1 MPEGKWSL
9 IICGLMLSIPIVLF
23 GAQIFL
29 MIMLKVPALI
39 YLGAGILGMTAAE
52 LMTEDKALGVY
63 FAPYSLVIM
72 MLIGGLVG
80 GRTGLTVMLFF
91 SIAMNLY
98 SYWCSDSLV
107 LRWSGAQEVTR
118 EEAPQLYALVENLAN
133 RAGLPMPKVCIIDH
147 AAVAVTTGIMRVL
160 DYNEISGVLAH
171 ELAHVKNRDILTSTI
186 ASMMATVI
194 SYAAQFFMFFGG
206 SSDDADGVNP
216 IAAIA
221 MMILAP
227 IAAMLIQMAISR
239 SREYEADHD
248 GGEICGNPNYL
259 ADGLEKIEYYVT
271 PSQETLPSAKPA
283 TANMYI
289 VNPFEGTGKALTKL
303 FSTHPDTYDRI
314 ARLREQAREMRVR

>member
-1 MPEGKWSL
+1 MNMNNIKTVM
-9 IICGLMLSIPIVLF
+9 LMVLM
-23 GAQIFL
+23 A
-29 MIMLKVPALI
+29 
-39 YLGAGILGMTAAE
+39 
-52 LMTEDKALGVY
+52 
-63 FAPYSLVIM
+63 VIM

-91 SIAMNLY
+91 SIAMNIY

-107 LRWSGAQEVTR
+107 LRWSGTQEVTR
-118 EEAPQLYALVENLAN
+118 EQAPQLYDLVEKLAS
-133 RAGLPMPKVCIIDH
+133 RAGLPMPRVCIIDADEPNAFATGRNPEH

-206 SSDDADGVNP
+206 SSDDDDGVNP

-271 PSQETLPSAKPA
+271 HSPETLPDAKPA

-303 FSTHPDTYDRI
+303 FSTHPDTADRI
-314 ARLREQAREMRVR
+314 ARLREQAREMRVY

>member
-1 MPEGKWSL
+1 MNMNNIKTVM
-9 IICGLMLSIPIVLF
+9 LMVLM
-23 GAQIFL
+23 A
-29 MIMLKVPALI
+29 
-39 YLGAGILGMTAAE
+39 
-52 LMTEDKALGVY
+52 
-63 FAPYSLVIM
+63 VIM

-80 GRTGLTVMLFF
+80 GRTGLTIMLFF
-91 SIAMNLY
+91 SIAMNIY

-118 EEAPQLYALVENLAN
+118 EQAPQLYDLVEKLAS
-133 RAGLPMPKVCIIDH
+133 RAGLPMPRVCIIDADEPNAFATGRNPEH

-206 SSDDADGVNP
+206 SSDDDDGVNP

-271 PSQETLPSAKPA
+271 HSPETLPDAKPA

-303 FSTHPDTYDRI
+303 FSTHPDTADRI

>member
-1 MPEGKWSL
+1 MNMNNIKTVM
-9 IICGLMLSIPIVLF
+9 LMVLM
-23 GAQIFL
+23 A
-29 MIMLKVPALI
+29 
-39 YLGAGILGMTAAE
+39 
-52 LMTEDKALGVY
+52 
-63 FAPYSLVIM
+63 VIM

-91 SIAMNLY
+91 SIAMNIY

-118 EEAPQLYALVENLAN
+118 EQAPQLYDLVEKLAS
-133 RAGLPMPKVCIIDH
+133 RAGLPMPRVCIIDADEPNAFATGRNPEH

-206 SSDDADGVNP
+206 SSDDDDGVNP

-271 PSQETLPSAKPA
+271 HSPETLPDAKPT

-303 FSTHPDTYDRI
+303 FSTHPDTADRI

>member
-1 MPEGKWSL
+1 MNNIKTVM
-9 IICGLMLSIPIVLF
+9 LMVLM
-23 GAQIFL
+23 A
-29 MIMLKVPALI
+29 
-39 YLGAGILGMTAAE
+39 
-52 LMTEDKALGVY
+52 
-63 FAPYSLVIM
+63 VIM
-72 MLIGGLVG
+72 MLISGLVG
-80 GRTGLTVMLFF
+80 GRTGLTIMLFF
-91 SIAMNLY
+91 SIAMNIY

-118 EEAPQLYALVENLAN
+118 EQAPQLYDLVEKLAS
-133 RAGLPMPKVCIIDH
+133 RAGLPMPRVCIIDADEPNAFATGRNPEH

-206 SSDDADGVNP
+206 SRDDDEGVNP
-216 IAAIA
+216 VAAIA

-271 PSQETLPSAKPA
+271 HSPETLPDAKPA

-303 FSTHPDTYDRI
+303 FSTHPDTADRI
-314 ARLREQAREMRVR
+314 ARLREQAREMRVH

>member
-1 MPEGKWSL
+1 MNMNNIKTVM
-9 IICGLMLSIPIVLF
+9 LMVLM
-23 GAQIFL
+23 A
-29 MIMLKVPALI
+29 
-39 YLGAGILGMTAAE
+39 
-52 LMTEDKALGVY
+52 
-63 FAPYSLVIM
+63 VIM

-80 GRTGLTVMLFF
+80 GRTGLTIMLFF
-91 SIAMNLY
+91 SIAMNIY

-118 EEAPQLYALVENLAN
+118 EQAPQLYDLVEKLAS
-133 RAGLPMPKVCIIDH
+133 RAGLPMPRVCIIDADEPNAFATGRNPEH

-206 SSDDADGVNP
+206 SSDDDDGVNP

-271 PSQETLPSAKPA
+271 HSPETLPDAKPA

-303 FSTHPDTYDRI
+303 FSTHPDTADRI
-314 ARLREQAREMRVR
+314 ARLREQAREMRVH

>member
-1 MPEGKWSL
+1 MNMNNIKTVM
-9 IICGLMLSIPIVLF
+9 LMVLM
-23 GAQIFL
+23 A
-29 MIMLKVPALI
+29 
-39 YLGAGILGMTAAE
+39 
-52 LMTEDKALGVY
+52 
-63 FAPYSLVIM
+63 VIM

-80 GRTGLTVMLFF
+80 GRTGLTIMLFF
-91 SIAMNLY
+91 SIAMNIY

-118 EEAPQLYALVENLAN
+118 EQAPQLYDLVEKLAS
-133 RAGLPMPKVCIIDH
+133 RAGLPMPRVCIIDADEPNAFATGRNPEH

-206 SSDDADGVNP
+206 SRDDDEGVNP

-271 PSQETLPSAKPA
+271 HSPETLPDAKPA

-303 FSTHPDTYDRI
+303 FSTHPDTADRI
-314 ARLREQAREMRVR
+314 ARLREQAREMRVH

>member
-1 MPEGKWSL
+1 MNMNNIKTVM
-9 IICGLMLSIPIVLF
+9 LMVLM
-23 GAQIFL
+23 A
-29 MIMLKVPALI
+29 
-39 YLGAGILGMTAAE
+39 
-52 LMTEDKALGVY
+52 
-63 FAPYSLVIM
+63 VIM

-80 GRTGLTVMLFF
+80 GRTGLTIMLFF
-91 SIAMNLY
+91 SIAMNIY

-118 EEAPQLYALVENLAN
+118 EQAPQLYDLVEKLAS
-133 RAGLPMPKVCIIDH
+133 RAGLPMPRVCIIDADEPNAFATGRNPEH

-171 ELAHVKNRDILTSTI
+171 ELAHVKNRDILPSTI

-206 SSDDADGVNP
+206 SSDDDDGVNP

-271 PSQETLPSAKPA
+271 HSPETLPDAKPA

-303 FSTHPDTYDRI
+303 FSTHPDTADRI
-314 ARLREQAREMRVR
+314 ARLREQAREMRVY

>member
-1 MPEGKWSL
+1 MNMNNIKTVM
-9 IICGLMLSIPIVLF
+9 LMVLM
-23 GAQIFL
+23 A
-29 MIMLKVPALI
+29 
-39 YLGAGILGMTAAE
+39 
-52 LMTEDKALGVY
+52 
-63 FAPYSLVIM
+63 VIM

-80 GRTGLTVMLFF
+80 GRTGLTIMLFF
-91 SIAMNLY
+91 SIAMNIY

-118 EEAPQLYALVENLAN
+118 EQAPQLYDLVEKLAS
-133 RAGLPMPKVCIIDH
+133 RAGLPMPRVCIIDADEPNAFATGRNPEH
-147 AAVAVTTGIMRVL
+147 AAVAVTTGIIRVL

-206 SSDDADGVNP
+206 SSDDDDGVNP

-271 PSQETLPSAKPA
+271 HSPETLPDAKPA

-303 FSTHPDTYDRI
+303 FSTHPDTSDRI
-314 ARLREQAREMRVR
+314 ARLREQAREMRVY

>member
-1 MPEGKWSL
+1 MNMNNIKTVM
-9 IICGLMLSIPIVLF
+9 LMVLM
-23 GAQIFL
+23 A
-29 MIMLKVPALI
+29 
-39 YLGAGILGMTAAE
+39 
-52 LMTEDKALGVY
+52 
-63 FAPYSLVIM
+63 VIM

-80 GRTGLTVMLFF
+80 GRTGLTIMLFF
-91 SIAMNLY
+91 SIAMNIY

-118 EEAPQLYALVENLAN
+118 EQAPQLYDLVEKLAS
-133 RAGLPMPKVCIIDH
+133 RAGLPMPRVCIIDADEPNAFATGRNPEH

-206 SSDDADGVNP
+206 SSDDEDGVNP

-248 GGEICGNPNYL
+248 GGEICGNPDYL

-271 PSQETLPSAKPA
+271 HSPETLPDAKPA

-303 FSTHPDTYDRI
+303 FSTHPDTSDRI
-314 ARLREQAREMRVR
+314 ARLREQAREMRVY

>member
-1 MPEGKWSL
+1 MNMNNIKTVM
-9 IICGLMLSIPIVLF
+9 LMVLM
-23 GAQIFL
+23 A
-29 MIMLKVPALI
+29 
-39 YLGAGILGMTAAE
+39 
-52 LMTEDKALGVY
+52 
-63 FAPYSLVIM
+63 VIM

-80 GRTGLTVMLFF
+80 GRTGLTIMLFF

-133 RAGLPMPKVCIIDH
+133 RAGLPMPKVCIIDADEPNAFATGRNPNH

-206 SSDDADGVNP
+206 SSDDDDGVNP

-248 GGEICGNPNYL
+248 GGEICGKPNYL

-271 PSQETLPSAKPA
+271 HSQETLPSAKPA

-303 FSTHPDTYDRI
+303 FSTHPDTAERI

>member
-1 MPEGKWSL
+1 MNMNNIKTVM
-9 IICGLMLSIPIVLF
+9 LMVLM
-23 GAQIFL
+23 A
-29 MIMLKVPALI
+29 
-39 YLGAGILGMTAAE
+39 
-52 LMTEDKALGVY
+52 
-63 FAPYSLVIM
+63 VIM

-80 GRTGLTVMLFF
+80 GRTGLTIMLFF
-91 SIAMNLY
+91 SIAMNIY

-118 EEAPQLYALVENLAN
+118 EQAPQLYDLVEKLAS
-133 RAGLPMPKVCIIDH
+133 RAGLPMPRVCIIDADEPNAFATGRNPEH

-206 SSDDADGVNP
+206 SRDDDEGVNP

-227 IAAMLIQMAISR
+227 ITAMLIQMAISR

-271 PSQETLPSAKPA
+271 HSPETLPDAKPA

-303 FSTHPDTYDRI
+303 FSTHPDTADRI
-314 ARLREQAREMRVR
+314 ARLREQAREMRVH

>member
-1 MPEGKWSL
+1 MNMNNIKTVM
-9 IICGLMLSIPIVLF
+9 LMVLM
-23 GAQIFL
+23 A
-29 MIMLKVPALI
+29 
-39 YLGAGILGMTAAE
+39 
-52 LMTEDKALGVY
+52 
-63 FAPYSLVIM
+63 VIM

-91 SIAMNLY
+91 SIAMNIY

-118 EEAPQLYALVENLAN
+118 EQAPQLYDLVEKLAS
-133 RAGLPMPKVCIIDH
+133 RAGLPMPRVCIIDADEPNAFATGRNPEH

-206 SSDDADGVNP
+206 SSDDDDGVNP

-271 PSQETLPSAKPA
+271 HSPETLPDAKPA

-303 FSTHPDTYDRI
+303 FSTHPDTADRI
-314 ARLREQAREMRVR
+314 DRLREQAREMRVR

>member
-1 MPEGKWSL
+1 MNMNNIKTVM
-9 IICGLMLSIPIVLF
+9 LMVLM
-23 GAQIFL
+23 A
-29 MIMLKVPALI
+29 
-39 YLGAGILGMTAAE
+39 
-52 LMTEDKALGVY
+52 
-63 FAPYSLVIM
+63 VIM

-91 SIAMNLY
+91 SIAMNIY

-118 EEAPQLYALVENLAN
+118 EQAPQLYDLVEKLAS
-133 RAGLPMPKVCIIDH
+133 RAGLLMPRVCIIDADEPNAFATGRNPEH

-206 SSDDADGVNP
+206 SSDDDDGVNP

-271 PSQETLPSAKPA
+271 HSPETLPDAKPA

-303 FSTHPDTYDRI
+303 FSTHPDTSDRI
-314 ARLREQAREMRVR
+314 ARLREQAREMRVY

>member
-1 MPEGKWSL
+1 MNMNNIKTVM
-9 IICGLMLSIPIVLF
+9 LMVLM
-23 GAQIFL
+23 A
-29 MIMLKVPALI
+29 
-39 YLGAGILGMTAAE
+39 
-52 LMTEDKALGVY
+52 
-63 FAPYSLVIM
+63 VIM

-80 GRTGLTVMLFF
+80 GRTGLTIMLFF
-91 SIAMNLY
+91 SIAMNIY

-118 EEAPQLYALVENLAN
+118 EQAPQLYDLVEKLAS
-133 RAGLPMPKVCIIDH
+133 RAGLPMPRVCIIDADEPNAFATGRNPEH

-206 SSDDADGVNP
+206 SRDDEEGVNP
-216 IAAIA
+216 VAAIA

-271 PSQETLPSAKPA
+271 HSPETLPDAKPA

-303 FSTHPDTYDRI
+303 FSTHPDTADRI
-314 ARLREQAREMRVR
+314 ARLREQAREMRVH

>member
-1 MPEGKWSL
+1 MNMNNIKTVM
-9 IICGLMLSIPIVLF
+9 LMVLM
-23 GAQIFL
+23 A
-29 MIMLKVPALI
+29 
-39 YLGAGILGMTAAE
+39 
-52 LMTEDKALGVY
+52 
-63 FAPYSLVIM
+63 VIM

-80 GRTGLTVMLFF
+80 GRTGLTIMLFF
-91 SIAMNLY
+91 SIAMNIY

-118 EEAPQLYALVENLAN
+118 EQAPQLYDLVEKLAS
-133 RAGLPMPKVCIIDH
+133 RAGLPMPRVCIIDADEPNAFATGRNPEH

-206 SSDDADGVNP
+206 SSDDDDGVNP

-271 PSQETLPSAKPA
+271 HSQETLPSAKPA

-303 FSTHPDTYDRI
+303 FSTHPDTAERI

>member
-1 MPEGKWSL
+1 MNMNNIKTVM
-9 IICGLMLSIPIVLF
+9 LMVLM
-23 GAQIFL
+23 A
-29 MIMLKVPALI
+29 
-39 YLGAGILGMTAAE
+39 
-52 LMTEDKALGVY
+52 
-63 FAPYSLVIM
+63 VIM

-91 SIAMNLY
+91 SIAMNIY

-118 EEAPQLYALVENLAN
+118 EQAPQLYDLVEKLAS
-133 RAGLPMPKVCIIDH
+133 RAGLPMPRVCIIDADEPNAFATGRNPEH

-206 SSDDADGVNP
+206 SSDDDDSVNP

-271 PSQETLPSAKPA
+271 HSPETLPDAKPA

-303 FSTHPDTYDRI
+303 FSTHPDTSDRI

>member
-1 MPEGKWSL
+1 MNMNNIKTVM
-9 IICGLMLSIPIVLF
+9 LMVLM
-23 GAQIFL
+23 A
-29 MIMLKVPALI
+29 
-39 YLGAGILGMTAAE
+39 
-52 LMTEDKALGVY
+52 
-63 FAPYSLVIM
+63 VIM

-91 SIAMNLY
+91 SIAMNIY

-118 EEAPQLYALVENLAN
+118 EQAPQLYDLVEKLAS
-133 RAGLPMPKVCIIDH
+133 RAGLPMPRVCIIDADEPNAFATGRNPEH

-206 SSDDADGVNP
+206 SSDDDEGVNP
-216 IAAIA
+216 VAAIA

-239 SREYEADHD
+239 SSEYEADHD

-271 PSQETLPSAKPA
+271 HSPETLPDAKPA

-303 FSTHPDTYDRI
+303 FSTHPDTADRI
-314 ARLREQAREMRVR
+314 ARLREQAREMRVY

>member
-1 MPEGKWSL
+1 MNMNNIKTVM
-9 IICGLMLSIPIVLF
+9 LMVLM
-23 GAQIFL
+23 A
-29 MIMLKVPALI
+29 
-39 YLGAGILGMTAAE
+39 
-52 LMTEDKALGVY
+52 
-63 FAPYSLVIM
+63 VIM

-80 GRTGLTVMLFF
+80 GRTGLTIMLFF
-91 SIAMNLY
+91 SIAMNIY

-118 EEAPQLYALVENLAN
+118 EQAPQLYDLVEKLAS
-133 RAGLPMPKVCIIDH
+133 RAGLPMPRVCIIDADEPNAFATGRNPEH

-206 SSDDADGVNP
+206 SSDDDDGVNP

-271 PSQETLPSAKPA
+271 HSPETLPDAKPA

-303 FSTHPDTYDRI
+303 FSTHPDTSDRI
-314 ARLREQAREMRVR
+314 ARLREQAREMRVH

>member
-1 MPEGKWSL
+1 MNMNNIKTVM
-9 IICGLMLSIPIVLF
+9 LMVLM
-23 GAQIFL
+23 A
-29 MIMLKVPALI
+29 
-39 YLGAGILGMTAAE
+39 
-52 LMTEDKALGVY
+52 
-63 FAPYSLVIM
+63 VIM

-80 GRTGLTVMLFF
+80 GRTGLTIMLFF
-91 SIAMNLY
+91 SIAMNIY

-118 EEAPQLYALVENLAN
+118 EQAPQLYDLVEKLAS
-133 RAGLPMPKVCIIDH
+133 RAGLPMPRVCIIDADEPNAFATGRNPEH

-206 SSDDADGVNP
+206 SSDDDDGVNP

-271 PSQETLPSAKPA
+271 HSPETLPDAKPA

-303 FSTHPDTYDRI
+303 FSTHPDTADRI
-314 ARLREQAREMRVR
+314 ARLREQAREMRVY

>member
-1 MPEGKWSL
+1 MNMNNIKTVM
-9 IICGLMLSIPIVLF
+9 LMVLM
-23 GAQIFL
+23 A
-29 MIMLKVPALI
+29 
-39 YLGAGILGMTAAE
+39 
-52 LMTEDKALGVY
+52 
-63 FAPYSLVIM
+63 VIM

-91 SIAMNLY
+91 SIAMNIY

-118 EEAPQLYALVENLAN
+118 EQAPQLYDLVEKLAS
-133 RAGLPMPKVCIIDH
+133 RVGLPMPRVCIIDADEPNAFATGRNPEH

-206 SSDDADGVNP
+206 SSDDDDGVNP

-271 PSQETLPSAKPA
+271 HSPETLPDAKPA

-303 FSTHPDTYDRI
+303 FSTHPDTADRI
-314 ARLREQAREMRVR
+314 ARLREQAREMRVY

>member
-1 MPEGKWSL
+1 MNMNNIKTVM
-9 IICGLMLSIPIVLF
+9 LMVLM
-23 GAQIFL
+23 A
-29 MIMLKVPALI
+29 
-39 YLGAGILGMTAAE
+39 
-52 LMTEDKALGVY
+52 
-63 FAPYSLVIM
+63 VIM

-80 GRTGLTVMLFF
+80 GRTGLTIMFFF
-91 SIAMNLY
+91 SIAMNIY

-118 EEAPQLYALVENLAN
+118 EQAPQLYDLVEKLAS
-133 RAGLPMPKVCIIDH
+133 RAGLPMPRVCIIDADEPNAFATGRNPEH

-206 SSDDADGVNP
+206 SRDDDEGVNP
-216 IAAIA
+216 VAAIA

-259 ADGLEKIEYYVT
+259 ADGLEMIEYYVT
-271 PSQETLPSAKPA
+271 HSPETLPDAKPA

-303 FSTHPDTYDRI
+303 FSTHPDTADRI
-314 ARLREQAREMRVR
+314 ARLREQAREMRVH

>member
-1 MPEGKWSL
+1 MNMNNIKTVM
-9 IICGLMLSIPIVLF
+9 LMVLM
-23 GAQIFL
+23 A
-29 MIMLKVPALI
+29 
-39 YLGAGILGMTAAE
+39 
-52 LMTEDKALGVY
+52 
-63 FAPYSLVIM
+63 VIM

-80 GRTGLTVMLFF
+80 GRTGLTIMLFF
-91 SIAMNLY
+91 SIAMNIY

-118 EEAPQLYALVENLAN
+118 EQAPQLYDLVEKLAS
-133 RAGLPMPKVCIIDH
+133 RAGLPMPRVCIIDADEPNAFATGRNPEH

-206 SSDDADGVNP
+206 SRDDEGVNP
-216 IAAIA
+216 VAAIA

-239 SREYEADHD
+239 SREYGADHD

-271 PSQETLPSAKPA
+271 HSPETLPDAKPA

-303 FSTHPDTYDRI
+303 FSTHPDTADRI
-314 ARLREQAREMRVR
+314 ARLREQAREMRVH

>member
-1 MPEGKWSL
+1 MNMNNIKTVM
-9 IICGLMLSIPIVLF
+9 LMVLM
-23 GAQIFL
+23 A
-29 MIMLKVPALI
+29 
-39 YLGAGILGMTAAE
+39 
-52 LMTEDKALGVY
+52 
-63 FAPYSLVIM
+63 VIM

-80 GRTGLTVMLFF
+80 GRTGLTIMLFF
-91 SIAMNLY
+91 SIAMNIY

-118 EEAPQLYALVENLAN
+118 EQAPQLYDLVEKLAS
-133 RAGLPMPKVCIIDH
+133 RAGLPMPRVCIIDADEPNAFATGRNPEH

-206 SSDDADGVNP
+206 SSDDDDGVNP

-271 PSQETLPSAKPA
+271 HSPETLPDAKPA

-303 FSTHPDTYDRI
+303 FSPHPDTADRI
-314 ARLREQAREMRVR
+314 ARLREQAREMRVY

>member
-1 MPEGKWSL
+1 MNMNNIKTVM
-9 IICGLMLSIPIVLF
+9 LMVLM
-23 GAQIFL
+23 A
-29 MIMLKVPALI
+29 
-39 YLGAGILGMTAAE
+39 
-52 LMTEDKALGVY
+52 
-63 FAPYSLVIM
+63 VIM

-91 SIAMNLY
+91 SIAMNIY

-118 EEAPQLYALVENLAN
+118 EQAPQLYDLVEKLAS
-133 RAGLPMPKVCIIDH
+133 RAGLPMPRVCIINADEPNAFATGRNPEH

-206 SSDDADGVNP
+206 SSDDDDGVNP

-271 PSQETLPSAKPA
+271 HSPETLPDAKPA

-303 FSTHPDTYDRI
+303 FSTHPDTSDRI
-314 ARLREQAREMRVR
+314 ARLREQAREMRVY

>member
-1 MPEGKWSL
+1 MNMNNIKTVM
-9 IICGLMLSIPIVLF
+9 LMVLM
-23 GAQIFL
+23 A
-29 MIMLKVPALI
+29 
-39 YLGAGILGMTAAE
+39 
-52 LMTEDKALGVY
+52 
-63 FAPYSLVIM
+63 VIM

-80 GRTGLTVMLFF
+80 GRTGLTIMLFF
-91 SIAMNLY
+91 SIAMNIY

-118 EEAPQLYALVENLAN
+118 EQAPQLYDLVEKLAS
-133 RAGLPMPKVCIIDH
+133 RAGLPMPRVCIIDADEPNAFATGRNPEH

-206 SSDDADGVNP
+206 SSDDDDGVNP

-239 SREYEADHD
+239 SR
-248 GGEICGNPNYL
+248 
-259 ADGLEKIEYYVT
+259 
-271 PSQETLPSAKPA
+271 
-283 TANMYI
+283 
-289 VNPFEGTGKALTKL
+289 
-303 FSTHPDTYDRI
+303 
-314 ARLREQAREMRVR
+314 

>member
-1 MPEGKWSL
+1 MNMNNIKTVM
-9 IICGLMLSIPIVLF
+9 LMVLM
-23 GAQIFL
+23 A
-29 MIMLKVPALI
+29 
-39 YLGAGILGMTAAE
+39 
-52 LMTEDKALGVY
+52 
-63 FAPYSLVIM
+63 VIM

-80 GRTGLTVMLFF
+80 GRTGLTIMLFF

-118 EEAPQLYALVENLAN
+118 EQAPQLYDLVEKLAS
-133 RAGLPMPKVCIIDH
+133 RAGLPMPRVCIIDADEPNAFATGRNPNH

-206 SSDDADGVNP
+206 SSDDDDGVNP

-271 PSQETLPSAKPA
+271 HSPETLPDAKPA

-303 FSTHPDTYDRI
+303 FSTHPDTAERI
-314 ARLREQAREMRVR
+314 ARLREQAREMRVY

>member
-1 MPEGKWSL
+1 MNMNNIKTVM
-9 IICGLMLSIPIVLF
+9 LMVLM
-23 GAQIFL
+23 A
-29 MIMLKVPALI
+29 
-39 YLGAGILGMTAAE
+39 
-52 LMTEDKALGVY
+52 
-63 FAPYSLVIM
+63 VIM

-80 GRTGLTVMLFF
+80 GRTGLTIMLFF
-91 SIAMNLY
+91 SIAMNIY

-118 EEAPQLYALVENLAN
+118 EQAPQLYDLVEKLAS
-133 RAGLPMPKVCIIDH
+133 RAGLPMPRVCIIDADEPNAFATGRNPEH

-206 SSDDADGVNP
+206 SSDDDDGVNP

-271 PSQETLPSAKPA
+271 HSPETLPDAKPA

-303 FSTHPDTYDRI
+303 FSTHPDTADRI
-314 ARLREQAREMRVR
+314 ACLREQAREMRLH

>member
-1 MPEGKWSL
+1 MNNIKTVM
-9 IICGLMLSIPIVLF
+9 LMVLM
-23 GAQIFL
+23 A
-29 MIMLKVPALI
+29 
-39 YLGAGILGMTAAE
+39 
-52 LMTEDKALGVY
+52 
-63 FAPYSLVIM
+63 VIM

-91 SIAMNLY
+91 SIAMNIY

-118 EEAPQLYALVENLAN
+118 EQAPQLYDLVEKLAS
-133 RAGLPMPKVCIIDH
+133 RAGLPMPRVCIIDADEPNAFATGRNPEH

-206 SSDDADGVNP
+206 SRDDDEGVNP
-216 IAAIA
+216 VAAIA

-271 PSQETLPSAKPA
+271 HSPETLPDAKPA

-303 FSTHPDTYDRI
+303 FSTHPDTADRI
-314 ARLREQAREMRVR
+314 ARLREQAREMRVH

>member
-1 MPEGKWSL
+1 MNMNNIKTVM
-9 IICGLMLSIPIVLF
+9 LMVLM
-23 GAQIFL
+23 A
-29 MIMLKVPALI
+29 
-39 YLGAGILGMTAAE
+39 
-52 LMTEDKALGVY
+52 
-63 FAPYSLVIM
+63 VIM

-80 GRTGLTVMLFF
+80 GRTGLTIMLFF
-91 SIAMNLY
+91 SIAMNIY

-118 EEAPQLYALVENLAN
+118 EQAPQLYDLVEKLAS
-133 RAGLPMPKVCIIDH
+133 RAGLPMPRVCIIDADEPNAFATGRNPEH

-206 SSDDADGVNP
+206 SRDDDEGVNP
-216 IAAIA
+216 VAAIA

-271 PSQETLPSAKPA
+271 HSPETLPDAKPA

-289 VNPFEGTGKALTKL
+289 VNPFEGAGKALTKL
-303 FSTHPDTYDRI
+303 FSTHPDTADRI
-314 ARLREQAREMRVR
+314 ARLREQAREMRVH

>member
-1 MPEGKWSL
+1 MNMNNIKTVM
-9 IICGLMLSIPIVLF
+9 LMVLM
-23 GAQIFL
+23 A
-29 MIMLKVPALI
+29 
-39 YLGAGILGMTAAE
+39 
-52 LMTEDKALGVY
+52 
-63 FAPYSLVIM
+63 VIM

-80 GRTGLTVMLFF
+80 GRTGLTIMLFF
-91 SIAMNLY
+91 SIAMNIY

-118 EEAPQLYALVENLAN
+118 EQAPQLYDLVEKLAS
-133 RAGLPMPKVCIIDH
+133 RAGLPMPRVCIIDADELNAFATGRNPEH

-206 SSDDADGVNP
+206 SSDDDDGVNP

-271 PSQETLPSAKPA
+271 HSPETLPDAKPA

-303 FSTHPDTYDRI
+303 FSTHPDTSDRI
-314 ARLREQAREMRVR
+314 ARLREQAREMRVY

>member
-1 MPEGKWSL
+1 MNMNNIKTVM
-9 IICGLMLSIPIVLF
+9 LMVLM
-23 GAQIFL
+23 A
-29 MIMLKVPALI
+29 
-39 YLGAGILGMTAAE
+39 
-52 LMTEDKALGVY
+52 
-63 FAPYSLVIM
+63 VIM

-118 EEAPQLYALVENLAN
+118 EQAPQLYDLVEKLAS
-133 RAGLPMPKVCIIDH
+133 RAGLPMPRVCIINADEPNAFATGRNPEH

-206 SSDDADGVNP
+206 SSDDEDGVNP

-271 PSQETLPSAKPA
+271 HSQETLPSAKPA

-303 FSTHPDTYDRI
+303 FSTHPDTAERI

>member
-1 MPEGKWSL
+1 MNMNNIKTVM
-9 IICGLMLSIPIVLF
+9 LMVLM
-23 GAQIFL
+23 A
-29 MIMLKVPALI
+29 
-39 YLGAGILGMTAAE
+39 
-52 LMTEDKALGVY
+52 
-63 FAPYSLVIM
+63 VIM

-91 SIAMNLY
+91 SIAMNIY

-107 LRWSGAQEVTR
+107 LRWSGAQEATR
-118 EEAPQLYALVENLAN
+118 EQAPQLYDLVENLAS
-133 RAGLPMPKVCIIDH
+133 RAGLPMPRVCIIDADEPNAFATGRNPEH

-206 SSDDADGVNP
+206 SSDDDDGVNP

-271 PSQETLPSAKPA
+271 HSPETLPDAKPA

-303 FSTHPDTYDRI
+303 FSTHPDTADRI
-314 ARLREQAREMRVR
+314 ARLREQAREMRVH

>member
-1 MPEGKWSL
+1 MNMNNIKTVM
-9 IICGLMLSIPIVLF
+9 LMVLM
-23 GAQIFL
+23 A
-29 MIMLKVPALI
+29 
-39 YLGAGILGMTAAE
+39 
-52 LMTEDKALGVY
+52 
-63 FAPYSLVIM
+63 VIM

-118 EEAPQLYALVENLAN
+118 EQAPQLYDLVEKLAS
-133 RAGLPMPKVCIIDH
+133 RAGLPMPRVCIINADEPNAFATGRNPEH

-206 SSDDADGVNP
+206 SSDDEDGVNP

-271 PSQETLPSAKPA
+271 HSPETLPDAKPA

-303 FSTHPDTYDRI
+303 FSTHPDTADRI
-314 ARLREQAREMRVR
+314 ARLREQAREMRVY

>member
-1 MPEGKWSL
+1 MNMNNIKTVM
-9 IICGLMLSIPIVLF
+9 LMVLM
-23 GAQIFL
+23 A
-29 MIMLKVPALI
+29 
-39 YLGAGILGMTAAE
+39 
-52 LMTEDKALGVY
+52 
-63 FAPYSLVIM
+63 VIM

-91 SIAMNLY
+91 SIAMNIY

-118 EEAPQLYALVENLAN
+118 EQAPQLYDLVEKLAS
-133 RAGLPMPKVCIIDH
+133 RAGLPMPRVCIIDADEPNAFATGCNPEH

-206 SSDDADGVNP
+206 SSDEDDGVNP

-271 PSQETLPSAKPA
+271 HSPETLPDAKPA

-303 FSTHPDTYDRI
+303 FSTHPDTADRI
-314 ARLREQAREMRVR
+314 ARLREQAREMRVY